1 MFKGILESEA
11 EEPPTLQSPAS
22 PTVGPSTV
30 LSQECAARRNT
41 EIQSSAGSEG

>member
-30 LSQECAARRNT
+30 LSQGGM
-41 EIQSSAGSEG
+41 QKWGSAGSEG